1 MNKHGVLMWHL
12 KVKRLK
18 SLIAQQGSKID
29 SEDFYDSAKR
39 TLRAS
44 LCPHGLGE
52 DSGSHMTL
60 SIQCLDE
67 PKSITM
73 PNLEIVVNV
82 FDPHSDSPVPAIQPI
97 RRSLERRG
105 IRLVQQFLAHKMI
118 DSFKCSYVT
127 IAIAIVGRQEDSEES
142 DTEV

>member
-1 MNKHGVLMWHL
+1 MNKSGILMWHL

-18 SLIAQQGSKID
+18 SLIAQQGSKVD
-29 SEDFYDSAKR
+29 SEEFYDSAKR

-44 LCPHGLGE
+44 LCPHGLGA

-67 PKSITM
+67 PKSSSI

-82 FDPHSDSPVPAIQPI
+82 FDPHSDSPVPAVQPI
-97 RRSLERRG
+97 KRSLERRG
-105 IRLVQQFLAHKMI
+105 IRLVQQFLAHSLI
-118 DSFKCSYVT
+118 DNFKCSYIT
-127 IAIAIVGRQEDSEES
+127 IAIAIVGRQEESDES